1 MESAECAGVD
11 ALLILYLSGS
21 YQQAT
26 TVAQSVLDEH
36 LPGIKEFAML
46 LDVLMEAENSAAS
59 KGAVNAYVQMFPGS
73 KMHTFAGRYFVR
85 WLYAHENLRKNVAG
99 RMPVDRVQDSQ
110 RCHLC
115 SGINTKGSVW
125 ENPGTALCI
134 LASNYI
140 YVFRFRSQISVYS
153 ST

>member
-26 TVAQSVLDEH
+26 TVAQGVLDEY

-59 KGAVNAYVQMFPGS
+59 KGAVNAYVQMLPGS

-99 RMPVDRVQDSQ
+99 RYHRPALLLDECLWIGCRT
-110 RCHLC
+110 H
-115 SGINTKGSVW
+115 KGATSVV
-125 ENPGTALCI
+125 E
-134 LASNYI
+134 
-140 YVFRFRSQISVYS
+140 
-153 ST
+153 